1 MDSKECIAYHE
12 SAVAQLEE
20 AKLALEHKRY
30 ALTSF
35 LSAMSAENATSA
47 LIVFLG
53 SRPSKKHRN
62 SLVLHRLSSVVDERS
77 KSRIFSLIESMKKL
91 EPHVTKARYPIRK
104 GVELLPPVKFY
115 SADVARDLFKEA
127 RKVMDSV
134 KGWLAR
140 GERTLKTSKRG
151 YRGKSRTGN

>member
-1 MDSKECIAYHE
+1 MDLKERAAYFD

-35 LSAMSAENATSA
+35 LSAMSAESATSA

-62 SLVLHRLSSVVDERS
+62 SLVLHRLLSSAEEPLRS
-77 KSRIFSLIESMKKL
+77 KLLALIESMKKL
-91 EPHVTKARYPIRK
+91 EPHITKARYPIRK
-104 GVELLPPVKFY
+104 GAELLPPVKFY
-115 SADVARDLFKEA
+115 SATIARGLFKEA
-127 RKVMDSV
+127 CEVMNSV
-134 KGWLAR
+134 KGSLTR
-140 GERTLKTSKRG
+140 V
-151 YRGKSRTGN
+151 